1 MSACAHR
8 GVVEID
14 ETLMGKIEGAPKRM
28 RTGGSKD
35 RNIVV
40 TLVERGGS
48 ARSYCCALVALL
60 KGVVHPYAKQE
71 HASQISDILLSVGP
85 AILRAS

>member
-1 MSACAHR
+1 VSACAHR

-48 ARSYCCALVALL
+48 ARSFHVDGKA
-60 KGVVHPYAKQE
+60 
-71 HASQISDILLSVGP
+71 ISDVMPIVRENVKRESWINTDE
-85 AILRAS
+85 AYRATPE